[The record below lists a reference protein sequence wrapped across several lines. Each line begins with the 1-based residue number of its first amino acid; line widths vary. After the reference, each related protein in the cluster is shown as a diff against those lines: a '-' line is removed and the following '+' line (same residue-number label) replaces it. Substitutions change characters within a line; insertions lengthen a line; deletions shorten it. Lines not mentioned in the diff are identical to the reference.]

1 MEVSSPVALAEALEE
16 LAAFPETV
24 PLAGGTDLL
33 VALNFGRERPARLM
47 SLRRLA
53 ELGELE
59 PDGRTRCGAGVTYT
73 QLLAAPIDPVLV
85 QAART
90 VGSPQIRNAGTVGG
104 NLGTCSPAGDLLPAL
119 AALQAT
125 LVLAST
131 AGERR
136 LPLEQFMRG
145 PKQPDLRPGEL
156 VVTVEWESA
165 GRRQAFLKAGT
176 RNAMVIAAANCALV
190 MDAARRRVGVGLGS
204 VGPVVIRPEAA
215 ERFAEGVL
223 EEARWSL
230 PLLLP
235 ESVLAEFGRLAAAA
249 ARPIDDVRGTAAYRR
264 HVVGLMARR
273 ALERVCASA

>member
-1 MEVSSPVALAEALEE
+1 MEE
-16 LAAFPETV
+16 LAAFPATV

-33 VALNFGRERPARLM
+33 VALNFGRERPERLM

-53 ELGELE
+53 ELRELE
-59 PDGRTRCGAGVTYT
+59 LDGRTRCGAGVTYT
-73 QLLAAPIDPVLV
+73 QLLQAPIDPVLG

-145 PKQPDLRPGEL
+145 PKQPDLRPAEL
-156 VVTVEWESA
+156 VVAVEWEPA
-165 GRRQAFLKAGT
+165 GPRQAFLKAGT

-223 EEARWSL
+223 EEAGWRL

-235 ESVLAEFGRLAAAA
+235 ESALAEFGRLAAAA